1 MKEKIFAVVIL
12 IAVVT
17 FVIAN
22 TLIIESQIGD
32 IEKAVSSLN
41 TESKN
46 AVETARKIQE
56 DFMHKERFISLTV
69 SHDDLTNIE
78 DCFVEL
84 VGYLSIG
91 DADNAKVTK
100 DRLTH
105 SLEHLRRLST
115 FTIDAII

>member
-1 MKEKIFAVVIL
+1 MKEKILAVIIL
-12 IAVVT
+12 IAVVA

-22 TLIIESQIGD
+22 TLIIEKQIGD
-32 IEKAVSSLN
+32 VEKAVSALN
-41 TESKN
+41 TEDEGAADK
-46 AVETARKIQE
+46 ARKIHE
-56 DFMHKERFISLTV
+56 DFMNKERFISLTV

-84 VGYLSIG
+84 TGYLSVG
-91 DADNAKVTK
+91 DADNAQVTK
-100 DRLTH
+100 DRLTN